1 MITMKGESVL
11 MNNLF
16 KETKNLIKYIAV
28 GDDDT
33 TPAYT
38 DTSLNNEILRTP
50 ANTKYS
56 SNLKSLVISA
66 DFNIS
71 DLENACEIGLITNQG
86 DLITH
91 DIFQGI
97 PGGYESTIHLEYNL
111 NLEPFQQVRVWKK
124 TQYSNVYLSLINDT
138 VDAVYE
144 KSTNNG
150 YSPKTS
156 LKEILNTP
164 SSFYYDTNTH
174 QLYIQPSTTE
184 IEPVNLNIH
193 VKTR

>member
-33 TPAYT
+33 TPEYT
-38 DTSLNNEILRTP
+38 NTNLNNEILRTP
-50 ANTKYS
+50 ANMKYS
-56 SNLKSLVISA
+56 NNLKALIVSA

-86 DLITH
+86 DLISH
-91 DIFQGI
+91 DLFQGV

-111 NLEPFQQVRVWKK
+111 HLEPFQQVQSWKK
-124 TQYSNVYLSLINDT
+124 TQYIDVYLCLIQDT
-138 VDAVYE
+138 VEAVYE
-144 KSTNNG
+144 KTTDAG
-150 YSPKTS
+150 YTPQTT
-156 LKEILNTP
+156 LKQVLETV

-174 QLYIQPSTTE
+174 QLYIHPSTSDVNPTE
-184 IEPVNLNIH
+184 LNIH